1 MKSRRVQHFLAVMM
15 LLLLVSQLLVILGSW
30 LITAAQPNLPLRS
43 LLSSEG
49 IRWFFGQF
57 SNNLSSPILVW
68 LLVATMGYG
77 CLTSSGLLQLKRPL
91 DFRQWLA
98 LRIVMLELAVF
109 LAVLTLLTLLPH
121 AVLLNIDGHLFPS
134 SSSDSLIPYLSF
146 SVCIVAISYAF
157 FSGRLTSIVQ
167 AFSMLCVGFNI
178 LAPLFVLYIAAMQLY
193 SSLSFVFSIGV
204 Q

>member
-77 CLTSSGLLQLKRPL
+77 CLTFSGLLQLKRPL

-134 SSSDSLIPYLSF
+134 SFSDSLIPYLSF

-157 FSGRLTSIVQ
+157 FSGRLTSLVQ

>member
-121 AVLLNIDGHLFPS
+121 AVLLWPLVMLFFRGVS
-134 SSSDSLIPYLSF
+134 RHSYKLFLCFVWGLISWHP
-146 SVCIVAISYAF
+146 C
-157 FSGRLTSIVQ
+157 
-167 AFSMLCVGFNI
+167 
-178 LAPLFVLYIAAMQLY
+178 LY
-193 SSLSFVFSIGV
+193 SISLQCNSTPLSLLSSL
-204 Q
+204 

>member
-68 LLVATMGYG
+68 LLFATMGDG

-134 SSSDSLIPYLSF
+134 SFSDSLIPYLSF

-157 FSGRLTSIVQ
+157 FSGRLTSLVQ

>member
-1 MKSRRVQHFLAVMM
+1 MKSRRVQHFLALMM

-98 LRIVMLELAVF
+98 LRIVMLELLFSHCLRCCLTRCYSTSMGICFPAVSRI
-109 LAVLTLLTLLPH
+109 V
-121 AVLLNIDGHLFPS
+121 LFPIYRFQFALWPLVMLFFRGVS
-134 SSSDSLIPYLSF
+134 RHSYKLFLCFVWGLISWHPCLYSISLQCNSTPLSF
-146 SVCIVAISYAF
+146 
-157 FSGRLTSIVQ
+157 L
-167 AFSMLCVGFNI
+167 
-178 LAPLFVLYIAAMQLY
+178 
-193 SSLSFVFSIGV
+193 SSL
-204 Q
+204 